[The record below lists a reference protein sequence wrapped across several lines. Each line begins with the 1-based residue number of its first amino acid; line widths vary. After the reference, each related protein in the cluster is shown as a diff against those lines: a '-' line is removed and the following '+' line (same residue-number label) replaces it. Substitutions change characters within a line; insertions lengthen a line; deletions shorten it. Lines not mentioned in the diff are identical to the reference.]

1 MGLVVPLDAV
11 FGFFSAR
18 AAGHGNRYQPKSSGE
33 RITLQLPEGVDWEIH
48 RIATS
53 DRYTVS
59 LKEIEN
65 EWSMA
70 DLERANQVLNAI
82 EISEAKA
89 TKLAEQK
96 AKSKR

>member
-1 MGLVVPLDAV
+1 
-11 FGFFSAR
+11 
-18 AAGHGNRYQPKSSGE
+18 
-33 RITLQLPEGVDWEIH
+33 
-48 RIATS
+48 
-53 DRYTVS
+53 
-59 LKEIEN
+59 
-65 EWSMA
+65 MA